1 MMQHPNPRAD
11 IEHRL
16 GLHLA
21 VANHAKE
28 PPGCAR
34 GSTPPVSRQVVFGA
48 GRPEVAIGGFA
59 VTRHVEAR
67 RVA

>member
-1 MMQHPNPRAD
+1 MMQDPYAGSD
-11 IEHRL
+11 VEQ
-16 GLHLA
+16 GLDLDLA

-48 GRPEVAIGGFA
+48 GRPEVAIGGLA
-59 VTRHVEAR
+59 VTRHVEAC